1 MTHVRTA
8 SRFPLVASL
17 VMCLLLPV
25 AGAEARQLVKQ
36 VPPSR
41 PEPAKPQ
48 EPQKTFSRGVPDHP
62 KPAGSSSTRPTT
74 TLSWRPF
81 VGMDQQIF
89 PSFIVS
95 TATMKLPQEDEEA
108 PDPRRLGEEIAFV
121 GASLDGVPAGATI
134 KVEVKPNAIMEAST
148 FDGRAGDGAGAY
160 QVYPKIN
167 YKYEALLVWRQ
178 PMPLNLSMEVF
189 VNGRSLGVQTKTVTV
204 RSVNDCPFL
213 ISDDDNDNE
222 ADMDLTWMFAAFVN
236 ENHPLVT
243 TLTREAITSKIVDS
257 FTAYQ
262 TGKKEE
268 VLRQVYSIWDALQ
281 ARGIRYSDISTS
293 SAESKVVYSQHV
305 RMLDESVTALQANCV
320 DGTVLFASVLRKIG
334 IEPYLV
340 VVPGHMFLAFDLDED
355 GKTTYGLETTM
366 IGDLT
371 AKPDGKARLIPAALN
386 TQFRNRA
393 SWQSFAAAIES
404 GSADLLKEKDKFEGD
419 DPDYQI
425 VSVTAARQL
434 GILPLAY
441 RK

>member
-1 MTHVRTA
+1 MTFVRGA
-8 SRFPLVASL
+8 VRLGLFASL
-17 VMCLLLPV
+17 LMGPLASV
-25 AGAEARQLVKQ
+25 GAEARQLVKQ

-62 KPAGSSSTRPTT
+62 KPADTNAARPAVP
-74 TLSWRPF
+74 LSWRPF

-89 PSFIVS
+89 PSFVVS
-95 TATMKLPQEDEEA
+95 TATMKMPQEDQEA

-134 KVEVKPNAIMEAST
+134 KVDVKPNAIMDAST
-148 FDGRAGDGAGAY
+148 FEGRASAGAGAY
-160 QVYPKIN
+160 QIYPKIN
-167 YKYEALLVWRQ
+167 YKYETLLVWRQ

-243 TLTREAITSKIVDS
+243 TLTREALASKIVDS

-262 TGKKEE
+262 SEKKED
-268 VLRQVYSIWDALQ
+268 VLRQVYSIWNALQ
-281 ARGIRYSDISTS
+281 TRGIRYSDISTS
-293 SAESKVVYSQHV
+293 SAESNVVYSQHV
-305 RMLDESVTALQANCV
+305 RLLDESMTALQANCV
-320 DGTVLFASVLRKIG
+320 DGTVLMASVLRKIG

-340 VVPGHMFLAFDLDED
+340 VVPGHMYLAFDIDED
-355 GKTTYGLETTM
+355 GETTYGLETTM
-366 IGDLT
+366 LGDLT
-371 AKPDGKARLIPAALN
+371 AKPDGKGRLIPATLN
-386 TQFRNRA
+386 AQFRGRA
-393 SWQSFAAAIES
+393 SWQSFAAALES
-404 GSADLLKEKDKFEGD
+404 GTADLKENQDKFDGD

-425 VSVTAARQL
+425 VSISVARAL